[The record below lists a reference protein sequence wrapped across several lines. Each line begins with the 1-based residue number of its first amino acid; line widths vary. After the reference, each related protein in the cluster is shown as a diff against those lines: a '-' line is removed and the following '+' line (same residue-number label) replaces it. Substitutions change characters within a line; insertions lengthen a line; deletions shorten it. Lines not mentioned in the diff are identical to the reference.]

1 MISAR
6 GAARSPLF
14 LRIFILMLV
23 CVAVVQLMNF
33 ALLIAVQAPSAK
45 LYTVGQIVHTMTQG
59 RDPGGELRVDRLDDV
74 KPALWNPRG
83 ERIETALASALGVPA
98 DSVRISFPLPFLQRE
113 RAYERTA
120 VPRPAPISPAVAR
133 DVIVIGG
140 FAAAWRQPDG
150 TWIRVE
156 PAEGFEPWRWF
167 VLLWLIVSALAVA
180 PFAWALAHR
189 FAKPIRAFAAA
200 AERLGRDPRAPPLEL
215 EGPGEIAEA
224 AAAFNTMQAR
234 LNRYVDD
241 RTTVISA
248 VAHDLRTPLMRL
260 GLRLEDA
267 PDQLRQACESDIR
280 DMQGLV
286 STALAYVRETSETPV
301 RRPLDLRSLA
311 ETVVDDLADRGEAV
325 TLAPDEAGEPV
336 VLNANP
342 AAIKA
347 MVSNLVM
354 NAVKY
359 AGGADL
365 TLARIDD
372 HAVLQVCDRGPGIPP
387 EDLDHVFEPFFR
399 GERSRNRDTGGV
411 GLGLPS
417 ARAVARAHGGDVE
430 LANRPDGGLIAT
442 VRLPL

>member
-1 MISAR
+1 MKLLR

-14 LRIFILMLV
+14 LRIFLLMLV
-23 CVAVVQLMNF
+23 CVAVVQLMNL
-33 ALLIAVQAPSAK
+33 ALLIAVQTPSAK
-45 LYTVGQIVHTMTQG
+45 LYTVDHIVQTMAHG
-59 RDPGGELRVDRLDDV
+59 RDPMGEFQIERVAAV
-74 KPALWNPRG
+74 PPAPWNPRA
-83 ERIETALASALGVPA
+83 ERIGAALATALGTSP
-98 DSVRISFPLPFLQRE
+98 DRVRISFPPPFLQRE
-113 RAYERTA
+113 RVFDRSA

-133 DVIVIGG
+133 NVIVIGG
-140 FAAAWRQPDG
+140 FSAAWKQPDG
-150 TWIRVE
+150 QWIRVAPVE
-156 PAEGFEPWRWF
+156 AFEPWRWF
-167 VLLWLIVSALAVA
+167 VLAWLIVSALAVA

-200 AERLGRDPRAPPLEL
+200 AERLGRDPRAAPLEL

-260 GLRLEDA
+260 ALRLEDA
-267 PDQLRQACESDIR
+267 PDALREACEGDIR

-286 STALAYVRETSETPV
+286 STALTYVRDTNQKPV
-301 RRPLDLRSLA
+301 RRRLDLRSLT

-325 TLAPDEAGEPV
+325 TLAPGEPV
-336 VLNANP
+336 VLDGNP

-347 MVSNLVM
+347 LVTNLIT
-354 NAVKY
+354 NALKY
-359 AGGADL
+359 AGSADL
-365 TLARIDD
+365 LLEEIND
-372 HAVLQVCDRGPGIPP
+372 HAVLQVRDRGPGIPP
-387 EDLDHVFEPFFR
+387 ADLDHVFEPFFR

-430 LANRPDGGLIAT
+430 LSNREGGGLIAT
-442 VRLPL
+442 ARLPV

>member
-1 MISAR
+1 M
-6 GAARSPLF
+6 
-14 LRIFILMLV
+14 
-23 CVAVVQLMNF
+23 
-33 ALLIAVQAPSAK
+33 
-45 LYTVGQIVHTMTQG
+45 QG
-59 RDPGGELRVDRLDDV
+59 RDPGGEV
-74 KPALWNPRG
+74 KVERISSVAPAPWNPRA
-83 ERIETALASALGVPA
+83 ERIEVALATALGAPLT
-98 DSVRISFPLPFLQRE
+98 SVRVSFPTPFLQRE
-113 RAYERTA
+113 RVFERSA
-120 VPRPAPISPAVAR
+120 VPPPAPISPAAAR
-133 DVIVIGG
+133 AAIIIGE
-140 FAAAWRQPDG
+140 FTAAWRQPDG
-150 TWIRVE
+150 QWLRVE
-156 PAEGFEPWRWF
+156 PVEGFEPWRWF
-167 VLLWLIVSALAVA
+167 VLAWLVVSALAVA

-241 RTTVISA
+241 RTTVMSA

-260 GLRLEDA
+260 GLRLEAA
-267 PDQLRQACESDIR
+267 PDDLRRACESDIR
-280 DMQGLV
+280 DMEGLV
-286 STALAYVRETSETPV
+286 STALAYVRETSQPPV

-325 TLAPDEAGEPV
+325 SLAPGEPL
-336 VLNANP
+336 VLNGNP

-347 MVSNLVM
+347 LVSNLVM

-359 AGGADL
+359 AGGAKVSL
-365 TLARIDD
+365 GTIKG
-372 HAVLQVCDRGPGIPP
+372 HAVLEVSDCGPGIPP
-387 EDLDHVFEPFFR
+387 EDLEHVFEPFFR

-430 LANRPDGGLIAT
+430 LANRAEGGLTAT
-442 VRLPL
+442 VRLPV

>member
-1 MISAR
+1 MKPAR
-6 GAARSPLF
+6 SAARSPLF
-14 LRIFILMLV
+14 LRIFLLMLI
-23 CVAVVQLMNF
+23 CVAVVQLMNLM
-33 ALLIAVQAPSAK
+33 LLVAAQTPSAK
-45 LYTVGQIVHTMTQG
+45 LYTVGQIVHAMGEG
-59 RDPGGELRVDRLDDV
+59 RDATGELEIARVPDV
-74 KPALWNPRG
+74 RPAPWNPRG
-83 ERIETALASALGVPA
+83 ERIELALAKALGTQPDA
-98 DSVRISFPLPFLQRE
+98 VRISFPTPFLQRE
-113 RAYERTA
+113 RAFDRSA
-120 VPRPAPISPAVAR
+120 VPRPRPPASEAVAR

-140 FAAAWRQPDG
+140 FVAAWRQPDG
-150 TWIRVE
+150 QWLRVE
-156 PAEGFEPWRWF
+156 PVEGFEPWRWF
-167 VLLWLIVSALAVA
+167 VLAWLVVSAIAVA

-215 EGPGEIAEA
+215 KGPGEIAEA

-267 PDQLRQACESDIR
+267 PEDLRRACESDIR
-280 DMQGLV
+280 DMEGLV
-286 STALAYVRETSETPV
+286 STALAYVRDTNQKPV
-301 RRPLDLRSLA
+301 RRPLDLRSLT
-311 ETVVDDLADRGEAV
+311 ETVVDDLADRGEKV
-325 TLAPDEAGEPV
+325 TLAPGDPV
-336 VLNANP
+336 VFDGNP

-347 MVSNLVM
+347 LVSNLVV

-365 TLARIDD
+365 SLAVIED
-372 HAVLQVCDRGPGIPP
+372 HAVLDVRDHGPGIPQ

-430 LANRPDGGLIAT
+430 LANRPEGGLTAT
-442 VRLPL
+442 LRLPV

>member
-1 MISAR
+1 MKAIR

-14 LRIFILMLV
+14 LRIFLLMLV
-23 CVAVVQLMNF
+23 CVAVVQLMNLT
-33 ALLIAVQAPSAK
+33 LLVAVQTPSAK
-45 LYTVGQIVHTMTQG
+45 LYTIGQIAHAMEQG
-59 RDPGGELRVDRLDDV
+59 RDPMGDLAVERVAAVR
-74 KPALWNPRG
+74 PAGWNPRG
-83 ERIETALASALGVPA
+83 ERIEAALATALGTSADA
-98 DSVRISFPLPFLQRE
+98 VRVSFPPPFLQRE
-113 RAYERTA
+113 RVFQRSA
-120 VPRPAPISPAVAR
+120 VPRPPAITPAVAR
-133 DVIVIGG
+133 DVIVIGD
-140 FAAAWRQPDG
+140 FSAAWRQPDG
-150 TWIRVE
+150 RWLRVE
-156 PAEGFEPWRWF
+156 PIAGFEPWRWF
-167 VLLWLIVSALAVA
+167 VLLWLIISAIAVA

-189 FAKPIRAFAAA
+189 FAKPIRAFAGA

-215 EGPGEIAEA
+215 EGPAEIAEA

-260 GLRLEDA
+260 ALRLEAA
-267 PDQLRQACESDIR
+267 PDSLRQACEGDIR

-286 STALAYVRETSETPV
+286 STALAYVRETNQKPV
-301 RRPLDLRSLA
+301 RRPLDLRSLT

-325 TLAPDEAGEPV
+325 TFAPGDPV
-336 VLNANP
+336 VFDGNP

-347 MVSNLVM
+347 LVTNLIT

-359 AGGADL
+359 AGSADL
-365 TLARIDD
+365 SLERIDG
-372 HAVLQVCDRGPGIPP
+372 HAVLEVRDRGPGIPP
-387 EDLDHVFEPFFR
+387 EDLEHVFEPFFR

-430 LANRPDGGLIAT
+430 LANRAGGGLVAT
-442 VRLPL
+442 VSLPV

>member
-1 MISAR
+1 MR
-6 GAARSPLF
+6 RGGGAARSPLF

-23 CVAVVQLMNF
+23 CVAVVQLLNLG
-33 ALLIAVQAPSAK
+33 LLIAVQTPTAQV
-45 LYTVGQIVHTMTQG
+45 YTVGQVVQAMTRGQ
-59 RDPGGELRVDRLDDV
+59 DAEGELTVDRV
-74 KPALWNPRG
+74 AAVQVPPWNPRG
-83 ERIETALASALGVPA
+83 ERIAAALATVLGTSAERVE
-98 DSVRISFPLPFLQRE
+98 ISFPTPFLQRE
-113 RAYERTA
+113 RVYERNA
-120 VPRPAPISPAVAR
+120 VPPPPRMSQAMAR
-133 DVIVIGG
+133 DVLISGE
-140 FAAAWRQPDG
+140 FSAAWRQPDG
-150 TWIRVE
+150 RWLRVE
-156 PAEGFEPWRWF
+156 PVAIFEPWRWF
-167 VLLWLIVSALAVA
+167 VLLWLLASVLAVV

-200 AERLGRDPRAPPLEL
+200 ADRLGRDPRAAPLEL
-215 EGPGEIAEA
+215 EGPSEIAEA

-267 PDQLRQACESDIR
+267 PDALRQACEGDIR

-286 STALAYVRETSETPV
+286 STALAYVRETSQPPV

-325 TLAPDEAGEPV
+325 TLAPGEPV
-336 VLNANP
+336 VLDANP

-347 MVSNLVM
+347 MVNNLVV

-359 AGGADL
+359 AGGAEVS
-365 TLARIDD
+365 LAQIVGN
-372 HAVLQVCDRGPGIPP
+372 AVLEVRDSGPGITPA
-387 EDLDHVFEPFFR
+387 DLDHVFEPFFR
-399 GERSRNRDTGGV
+399 GERSRNRDTGGI

-417 ARAVARAHGGDVE
+417 ARAVARAHGGDVQ
-430 LANRPDGGLIAT
+430 LANREEGGLLAT
-442 VRLPL
+442 ITLPI

>member
-1 MISAR
+1 MKPVG

-14 LRIFILMLV
+14 LRIFLLMLV
-23 CVAVVQLMNF
+23 CVAVVQLMNL
-33 ALLIAVQAPSAK
+33 ALLIAAQTPSAK
-45 LYTVGQIVHTMTQG
+45 LYTVGQIVNTMAQA
-59 RDPGGELRVDRLDDV
+59 RDSTGEFQVERVPDV
-74 KPALWNPRG
+74 RPAAWNPRG
-83 ERIETALASALGVPA
+83 ERIEAALATALGVPA
-98 DSVRISFPLPFLQRE
+98 DTVRISFPTPFLQRE
-113 RAYERTA
+113 RVFERSA
-120 VPRPAPISPAVAR
+120 VPRPPVISPAVAR

-140 FAAAWRQPDG
+140 FSAAWRQPDG
-150 TWIRVE
+150 QWLRVE
-156 PAEGFEPWRWF
+156 PVEGFEPWRWF

-200 AERLGRDPRAPPLEL
+200 AERLGRDPRAPPLQL

-260 GLRLEDA
+260 ALRLEDA
-267 PDQLRQACESDIR
+267 PENLRQGCESDIR

-286 STALAYVRETSETPV
+286 STALTYVRDTNQKPA
-301 RRPLDLRSLA
+301 RRPLDLRSLT

-325 TLAPDEAGEPV
+325 TLAPGEPV
-336 VLNANP
+336 VFDGNP

-347 MVSNLVM
+347 LVSNLVT

-365 TLARIDD
+365 TLAVIDG
-372 HAVLQVCDRGPGIPP
+372 HAVLEVCDRGPGIPP
-387 EDLDHVFEPFFR
+387 EDMEHVFEPFFR

-430 LANRPDGGLIAT
+430 LANRAGGGLIAT
-442 VRLPL
+442 LSLPI

>member
-1 MISAR
+1 MISA
-6 GAARSPLF
+6 GSAARSPLF
-14 LRIFILMLV
+14 LRIFLLMLV
-23 CVAVVQLMNF
+23 CVAVVQLMNLT
-33 ALLIAVQAPSAK
+33 LLIAVQTPSAK
-45 LYTVGQIVHTMTQG
+45 LYTVGQIVHATQG
-59 RDPGGELRVDRLDDV
+59 RDPGGELRVERV
-74 KPALWNPRG
+74 AAVAPVPWNPRA
-83 ERIETALASALGVPA
+83 ERIEAALAAVLGVPVT
-98 DSVRISFPLPFLQRE
+98 SVRVSFPTPFLQRE
-113 RAYERTA
+113 RVFART
-120 VPRPAPISPAVAR
+120 VPRPAPISAAAAR
-133 DVIVIGG
+133 DAIVIGE
-140 FAAAWRQPDG
+140 FVAAWRQPDG
-150 TWIRVE
+150 QWLRVE
-156 PAEGFEPWRWF
+156 PIEGFEAWRWF
-167 VLLWLIVSALAVA
+167 VLAWLFVSAVAVA

-241 RTTVISA
+241 RTTVMSA

-260 GLRLEDA
+260 GLRLEAA
-267 PDQLRQACESDIR
+267 PDDLRRACEGDIR

-301 RRPLDLRSLA
+301 RRLLDLRSLA

-325 TLAPDEAGEPV
+325 SLAPGDPV

-347 MVSNLVM
+347 MVSNLVI

-359 AGGADL
+359 AGGAEVS
-365 TLARIDD
+365 LALADQ
-372 HAVLQVCDRGPGIPP
+372 HAVLEGRDRGPGIPA
-387 EDLDHVFEPFFR
+387 EDIDRVFEPFFR

-430 LANRPDGGLIAT
+430 LANRAGGGLIVT
-442 VRLPL
+442 VRLPV

>member
-1 MISAR
+1 MFE
-6 GAARSPLF
+6 RS
-14 LRIFILMLV
+14 
-23 CVAVVQLMNF
+23 
-33 ALLIAVQAPSAK
+33 
-45 LYTVGQIVHTMTQG
+45 
-59 RDPGGELRVDRLDDV
+59 
-74 KPALWNPRG
+74 
-83 ERIETALASALGVPA
+83 
-98 DSVRISFPLPFLQRE
+98 
-113 RAYERTA
+113 A
-120 VPRPAPISPAVAR
+120 VPRPSPISPTVAR
-133 DVIVIGG
+133 NVIVIGG
-140 FAAAWRQPDG
+140 FSAAWRQPDG
-150 TWIRVE
+150 QWIRVE
-156 PAEGFEPWRWF
+156 PVEAFEPWRWF

-260 GLRLEDA
+260 GLRLEAA
-267 PDQLRQACESDIR
+267 PDDLRRACESDIR

-286 STALAYVRETSETPV
+286 STALAYVRDTSEKPV
-301 RRPLDLRSLA
+301 RRPLDLRSLT

-325 TLAPDEAGEPV
+325 TLAPGETV
-336 VLNANP
+336 VLDGNP

-347 MVSNLVM
+347 LVTNLVM

-359 AGGADL
+359 AGGAEV
-365 TLARIDD
+365 TLDRVDG
-372 HAVLQVCDRGPGIPP
+372 HAVLEVCDRGPGIPP

-430 LANRPDGGLIAT
+430 LADRPGGGLIAT
-442 VRLPL
+442 MRLPI

>member
-1 MISAR
+1 MISA
-6 GAARSPLF
+6 GSAARSPLF
-14 LRIFILMLV
+14 LRIFLLMLV
-23 CVAVVQLMNF
+23 CVAVVQLMNLT
-33 ALLIAVQAPSAK
+33 LLIAVQTPSAK
-45 LYTVGQIVHTMTQG
+45 LYTVGQVVHAMHG
-59 RDPGGELRVDRLDDV
+59 RDPGGELQVERLAAV
-74 KPALWNPRG
+74 EPAAWNPRG
-83 ERIETALASALGVPA
+83 ERIEAALATALGVPA
-98 DSVRISFPLPFLQRE
+98 TSVRISFPTPFLQRE
-113 RAYERTA
+113 RVFQRTA

-133 DVIVIGG
+133 DVILIGD

-150 TWIRVE
+150 QWLRVE
-156 PAEGFEPWRWF
+156 PVEGFEAWRWF
-167 VLLWLIVSALAVA
+167 VLAWLIVSAVAVA

-189 FAKPIRAFAAA
+189 FARPIRAFAAA

-241 RTTVISA
+241 RTTVMSA

-260 GLRLEDA
+260 GLRLEAA
-267 PDQLRQACESDIR
+267 PDDLRQACEGDIR

-286 STALAYVRETSETPV
+286 STALAYVRETSQPPV

-311 ETVVDDLADRGEAV
+311 ETVVDDLADRGEIV
-325 TLAPDEAGEPV
+325 TLAPGEPL

-347 MVSNLVM
+347 MVTNLVM

-359 AGGADL
+359 AGGAEVS
-365 TLARIDD
+365 LALIDG
-372 HAVLQVCDRGPGIPP
+372 HAVLDVRDSGPGIPA

-417 ARAVARAHGGDVE
+417 ARAVARAHGGDVA
-430 LANRPDGGLIAT
+430 LANREGGGLIAT
-442 VRLPL
+442 VRLPV

>member
-1 MISAR
+1 MNAIR

-14 LRIFILMLV
+14 LRIFLLMLV
-23 CVAVVQLMNF
+23 CVAVVQLMNLT
-33 ALLIAVQAPSAK
+33 LLIAVQTPSAK
-45 LYTVGQIVHTMTQG
+45 LYTVGQVVHTMTQG
-59 RDPGGELRVDRLDDV
+59 RDPSGELRVERV
-74 KPALWNPRG
+74 PAVHLAPWNPRG
-83 ERIETALASALGVPA
+83 ERIEAALATALGTTP
-98 DSVRISFPLPFLQRE
+98 DSVRISFPPPFLQRE
-113 RAYERTA
+113 RVFDRAA
-120 VPRPAPISPAVAR
+120 VPRPPSISPAVAR
-133 DVIVIGG
+133 DVIVIGD
-140 FAAAWRQPDG
+140 FSAAWRQPDG
-150 TWIRVE
+150 QWLRVE
-156 PAEGFEPWRWF
+156 PAAGVEPWRWF

-224 AAAFNTMQAR
+224 AAAFNTMQSR

-260 GLRLEDA
+260 GLRLEAA
-267 PDQLRQACESDIR
+267 PDELRRSCEGDIR

-286 STALAYVRETSETPV
+286 STALTYVRETNQKPV
-301 RRPLDLRSLA
+301 RRPLDLRSLT

-325 TLAPDEAGEPV
+325 TFTPGDPV
-336 VLNANP
+336 VLDGNP

-347 MVSNLVM
+347 LVTNLIT

-365 TLARIDD
+365 SLARIDG
-372 HAVLQVCDRGPGIPP
+372 HAVLEVCDRGPGIPP
-387 EDLDHVFEPFFR
+387 EDLEHVFEPFFR

-430 LANRPDGGLIAT
+430 LVNRDGGGLIAT
-442 VRLPL
+442 VRLPV